1 VIFRE
6 DEELSERVIFPITN
20 AQANGIEDA
29 RFVEF
34 KHDARKT
41 FYATYTAYSGKEI
54 RSELLETT
62 DFRSF
67 RMTPL
72 RGSAARNK
80 GMALFPRKIESRYAM
95 IGRQDNEN
103 LYLIYSD
110 SFATEVT
117 EIDRYD

>member
-1 VIFRE
+1 
-6 DEELSERVIFPITN
+6 LSERVIFPITD

-34 KHDARKT
+34 NDGIRRT
-41 FYATYTAYSGKEI
+41 FYATYTAYSGKAS

-72 RGSAARNK
+72 SGSATQQRASAAR
-80 GMALFPRKIESRYAM
+80 
-95 IGRQDNEN
+95 
-103 LYLIYSD
+103 
-110 SFATEVT
+110 T
-117 EIDRYD
+117 

>member
-1 VIFRE
+1 MAMTVEVMFRD
-6 DEELSERVIFPITN
+6 DEELSERVIFPITD

-34 KHDARKT
+34 NDDGRKI
-41 FYATYTAYSGKEI
+41 FYATYTAYSGRAI

-72 RGSAARNK
+72 GGVGGA
-80 GMALFPRKIESRYAM
+80 
-95 IGRQDNEN
+95 Q
-103 LYLIYSD
+103 
-110 SFATEVT
+110 
-117 EIDRYD
+117 